1 MDATRRAVEAR
12 KIVRIVTVWGLLL
25 AWCLLPLPRAA
36 WAQSW
41 TRSRGFYS
49 EEQATRGRALF
60 DRHCA
65 ACHSAQSAGDP
76 TIDATGRGFRV
87 GLEDRHYT
95 SLASPYLEKAFR
107 GRPVFPSVYFLFK
120 RIESQPPIDVD
131 SISAQE
137 RSDIVAF
144 ILRANGFP
152 AGPDDLTPD
161 VATMRAMLL
170 NEEGFEPL
178 FNGRDF
184 TGLRFLLG
192 PNCRPAPE
200 GCGTTEPG
208 NIFAVQDGVLVC
220 SGKTHGYWYSEEKY
234 FDFTLRFDYRFD
246 VDWTDDE
253 DLFVGNS
260 GTILFITDHVVWPR
274 GIEIDGAHR
283 TNLQV
288 NGLATRVRA
297 TDDDAARQR
306 ARRPIGEW
314 QSVEIVSRNGEIRS
328 SLNGV
333 HVSTVHEH
341 EFTTPGFIG
350 FQSQG
355 VPIQWRNVRI
365 NPE

>member
-1 MDATRRAVEAR
+1 MAAQP
-12 KIVRIVTVWGLLL
+12 IVRVVTVSGLLL
-25 AWCLLPLPRAA
+25 LWCFLPPTRAA
-36 WAQSW
+36 WAQS
-41 TRSRGFYS
+41 TTSAAGFYS
-49 EEQATRGRALF
+49 EEQATRGRSLF

-76 TIDATGRGFRV
+76 PIDATGRGFRV
-87 GLEDRHYT
+87 GLEARYYT
-95 SLASPYLEKAFR
+95 SLASPYLEHTFR
-107 GRPVFPSVYFLFK
+107 DRPVFPSVYFLFK

-137 RSDIVAF
+137 RADIVAF
-144 ILRANGFP
+144 ILRANGLP
-152 AGPDDLTPD
+152 AGPGDLTPD
-161 VATMRAMLL
+161 VASMRAMLL
-170 NEEGFEPL
+170 HEEGFEPL
-178 FNGRDF
+178 FNGTDF
-184 TGLRFLLG
+184 TGMQFLLG

-200 GCGTTEPG
+200 GCGTTDPG
-208 NIFAVQDGVLVC
+208 HIFTVRDGLLIC
-220 SGKTHGYWYSEEKY
+220 SGKTHGYWYSQNTYLE
-234 FDFTLRFDYRFD
+234 FTLRFDYRFD
-246 VDWTDDE
+246 VEWPDDE

-260 GTILFITDHVVWPR
+260 GTILFVTDHVVWPK

-297 TDDDAARQR
+297 TEDDAARQR

-314 QSVEIVSRNGEIRS
+314 QSVEIVARHGEIQS

-341 EFTTPGFIG
+341 EFTMPGSIA

-365 NPE
+365 KPE